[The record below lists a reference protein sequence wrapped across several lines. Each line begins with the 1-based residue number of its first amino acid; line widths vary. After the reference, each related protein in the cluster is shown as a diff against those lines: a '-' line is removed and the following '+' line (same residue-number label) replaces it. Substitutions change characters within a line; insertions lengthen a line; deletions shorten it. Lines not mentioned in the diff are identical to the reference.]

1 MSDYFLGEIR
11 MFPWD
16 WAPKTWA
23 LCNGAILGIAQNQ
36 ALFSLLGTTYGGNG
50 IQTFA
55 LPDLRGR
62 VVLGMGQ
69 LPGGSYYP
77 EGAAGGVENVT
88 LVTSQLPAHNHLL
101 KGTSTNANA
110 NSPSNNY
117 LGNAQT
123 SITGGANEM
132 IYASTTTNSVALAGN
147 SISNVGGGQSHSN
160 IQPYLT
166 VNYCISTSGIYPSR
180 N

>member
-23 LCNGAILGIAQNQ
+23 LCNGAILGIAQNS

-50 IQTFA
+50 TTTFA

-69 LPGGSYYP
+69 LPAGSYYP
-77 EGAAGGVENVT
+77 EGAAGGNENVT

-101 KGTSTNANA
+101 KASSGNANVNA
-110 NSPSNNY
+110 AANNY
-117 LGNAQT
+117 LANAQT
-123 SITGGANEM
+123 AITGGANEM
-132 IYASTTTNSVALAGN
+132 IYASTTTNAVALAGT
-147 SISNVGGGQSHSN
+147 SISNTGGGQPHNN